1 MLAKQKVSLSSSL
14 VDTSRWSQFF
24 RKYEVGSLP
33 EVAQSKA
40 TTGTKVFSLFPR
52 LCAEGVKLKK
62 DSLALHSQEGEEK
75 EVSR

>member
-40 TTGTKVFSLFPR
+40 TTGTKFSPCSLDF
-52 LCAEGVKLKK
+52 ALKE
-62 DSLALHSQEGEEK
+62 SS
-75 EVSR
+75 